1 MHYKNFSQEIYSIL
15 NGRILGLGLVLGCAA
30 VMVAPNPLHAQ
41 SEMTDSELSEIDA
54 LPGDTSGEDTFN
66 FDDEEFEFEKS
77 TEELEDSFR
86 KEAFDQALKTL
97 LPLKPDEIRTLLE
110 HFDRTVESTQL
121 PVHPYPRPESV
132 VQNISLD
139 PGVAP
144 LVVKLAYGYV
154 TTVSMLDSSG
164 APWPIED
171 ISWVGDFQ
179 IQESEVYEVTHIFR
193 ISPDTKFAHG
203 NLSMRLM
210 GLNAPV
216 ILTFET
222 NRDVVHYRLDAVVPK
237 KGPGASTPLIDP
249 GVTLTSGD
257 PDMSI
262 ALSGVV
268 PSDAELLD
276 VAGVDGRT
284 TAYIYNGLTYVRTP
298 LTLLSPG
305 WDSSVTSAD
314 GTKIYPLEETPVILL
329 SDRGRMVRARLTA
342 REGLL
347 DE

>member
-1 MHYKNFSQEIYSIL
+1 MHYKNFSHEIYSIL

-30 VMVAPNPLHAQ
+30 IMVAPNATYAQ
-41 SEMTDSELSEIDA
+41 SEIMDSELSEMDG
-54 LPGDTSGEDTFN
+54 LPSGEEDTFG

-179 IQESEVYEVTHIFR
+179 IQESDVHETTHIFR

-237 KGPGASTPLIDP
+237 QGPGASTPLIDP

-268 PSDAELLD
+268 PSDAEILD

-314 GTKIYPLEETPVILL
+314 GTKIYALEETPVILL

-342 REGLL
+342 REDLL